1 MTSSLPI
8 KISPSVLAADFSH
21 LADDVKRV
29 EDCVEYLHLDVMD
42 GVFVPNISF
51 GAPVISSLR
60 KHSALFFDV
69 HLMIVDPIRYID
81 DFVRAGADLITF
93 HYESTDDVDAVIDA
107 IRAKGVKVGISISP
121 ETDVKVLT
129 PYIEKVDM
137 VLIMTVRPGFG
148 GQKFMADM
156 MDKVRFVR
164 DFATARG
171 LDLDIQVDGG
181 VSDKNTDVVCAAGAN
196 VLVAG
201 SAIFGAPDPAEVAKN
216 MKKIGNETFKR

>member
-1 MTSSLPI
+1 
-8 KISPSVLAADFSH
+8 
-21 LADDVKRV
+21 
-29 EDCVEYLHLDVMD
+29 
-42 GVFVPNISF
+42 
-51 GAPVISSLR
+51 
-60 KHSALFFDV
+60 
-69 HLMIVDPIRYID
+69 MIVDPIRYID

-121 ETDVKVLT
+121 ETDVKVLM

-164 DFATARG
+164 DFATERG

>member
-1 MTSSLPI
+1 MNTPAI

-21 LADDVKRV
+21 LAEDVKRI
-29 EDCVEYLHLDVMD
+29 EQSVEYLHLDVMD

-51 GAPVISSLR
+51 GAPVIASLR

-69 HLMIVDPIRYID
+69 HLMIVDPIRYVD
-81 DFVRAGADLITF
+81 DFARAGADLITF
-93 HYESTDDVDAVIDA
+93 HYESTDDVNTVIDA

-121 ETDVKVLT
+121 ETPVDVLT

-164 DFATARG
+164 NFATERG

-181 VSDKNTDVVCAAGAN
+181 VSDKNTEIVCAAGAN

-201 SAIFGAPDPAEVAKN
+201 SAIFGAQNPAEIATN
-216 MKKIGNETFKR
+216 MKRIGNETFRI

>member
-1 MTSSLPI
+1 MTNSLPI

-21 LADDVKRV
+21 LAEDVKRV
-29 EDCVEYLHLDVMD
+29 EDFVEYLHLDVMD

-60 KHSALFFDV
+60 KHSSLFFDV

-93 HYESTDDVDAVIDA
+93 HYESTEDVDAVINA
-107 IRAKGVKVGISISP
+107 IKEKGLKVGISISP
-121 ETDVKVLT
+121 ETPADVLT

-164 DFATARG
+164 DFATERD

-201 SAIFGAPDPAEVAKN
+201 SAIFGAADPAEVAKN